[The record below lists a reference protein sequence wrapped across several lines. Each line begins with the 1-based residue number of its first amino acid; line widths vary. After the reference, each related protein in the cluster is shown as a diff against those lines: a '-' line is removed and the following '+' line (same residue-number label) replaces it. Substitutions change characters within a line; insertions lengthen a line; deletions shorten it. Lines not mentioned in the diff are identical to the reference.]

1 MKKMEIMF
9 QSKNDIV
16 DFVNEIS
23 ECECHADLAYGSY
36 TIDAKSLLGVLSLG
50 YGKLMELNLYCDDS
64 EEPKINFEKYSF
76 AAKM

>member
-16 DFVNEIS
+16 EFVNEIT
-23 ECECHADLAYGSY
+23 ECNCQADLAYGSY

-50 YGKLMELNLYCDDS
+50 YGKLMELNLYCDED
-64 EEPKINFEKYSF
+64 EPVNVNLEKYKM
-76 AAKM
+76 AARM